1 MQAELAKQELELMTF
16 DTHGDSY
23 LFFVANKNEVS
34 RLVELGKMI
43 AIPIEKLWFFL
54 LIETDYSWNL
64 PFTLWVFRNHQEFK
78 SADFFFFIFE
88 RWNCRLPV
96 SIAS

>member
-1 MQAELAKQELELMTF
+1 MALLPQIKKQELELMTF

-43 AIPIEKLWFFL
+43 AIPIEKL
-54 LIETDYSWNL
+54 
-64 PFTLWVFRNHQEFK
+64 
-78 SADFFFFIFE
+78 
-88 RWNCRLPV
+88 
-96 SIAS
+96 